1 MWEAVALEYNSR
13 RSRNWLE
20 RDYDSLRR
28 KFQNLYGKPKPT
40 GNNGEIPPK
49 LRPIA
54 LAHEIQWAIEKKG
67 GAHTSHDGFD
77 RGEDDAHLLRD
88 VDVALNPTEGDEPA
102 AGADTGE
109 EDRPL
114 NSASEDEAEEEEES
128 QAFSEDFT
136 QFAQGSPR
144 ESQQGSSTA
153 RGTIITRMGN
163 FDASLGSEVW
173 SEDEDASASQD
184 AAPNGD
190 IEGGST
196 ADDRGGA
203 PPDEVEGR
211 EQEPAVSPN
220 TAVPADAV
228 GLGVVTTSSR
238 TRLTLGTAP
247 SPRTTIA
254 KAKSAGRPKGA
265 KSPSVAPRPT
275 YASPDGPP
283 LSRDPTRAVED
294 AQEMSRNKKK
304 NTASNRLGGCDLRVM
319 RDNLDELTNRSSVAG
334 DKRDAPES
342 SRVGATYASNKRARA
357 RKRLDELRKDLD
369 DAEEK
374 TAVAGN
380 EMMQILVFMR
390 EDADRRAET
399 EDRRRREDR
408 EAQLSA
414 ERKEREER
422 ELLRREEAVAAEVRR
437 CQEVDEARAIRED
450 QLRKE
455 AKVAA
460 EERLRY
466 EERLER
472 DRVES
477 RERHEQLMLLIAT
490 MQRGNQQGSCNL

>member
-1 MWEAVALEYNSR
+1 
-13 RSRNWLE
+13 
-20 RDYDSLRR
+20 
-28 KFQNLYGKPKPT
+28 
-40 GNNGEIPPK
+40 
-49 LRPIA
+49 
-54 LAHEIQWAIEKKG
+54 
-67 GAHTSHDGFD
+67 
-77 RGEDDAHLLRD
+77 
-88 VDVALNPTEGDEPA
+88 
-102 AGADTGE
+102 
-109 EDRPL
+109 
-114 NSASEDEAEEEEES
+114 
-128 QAFSEDFT
+128 
-136 QFAQGSPR
+136 
-144 ESQQGSSTA
+144 
-153 RGTIITRMGN
+153 
-163 FDASLGSEVW
+163 
-173 SEDEDASASQD
+173 
-184 AAPNGD
+184 
-190 IEGGST
+190 
-196 ADDRGGA
+196 
-203 PPDEVEGR
+203 
-211 EQEPAVSPN
+211 
-220 TAVPADAV
+220 
-228 GLGVVTTSSR
+228 
-238 TRLTLGTAP
+238 
-247 SPRTTIA
+247 
-254 KAKSAGRPKGA
+254 
-265 KSPSVAPRPT
+265 
-275 YASPDGPP
+275 
-283 LSRDPTRAVED
+283 
-294 AQEMSRNKKK
+294 
-304 NTASNRLGGCDLRVM
+304 M

-408 EAQLSA
+408 EAQLSV

-477 RERHEQLMLLIAT
+477 RERHEQLMLLIST